1 MFSTSAGYAQ
11 MNWVTGTQTHHHDM
25 ESEPIFEIKVRST
38 TAELAG
44 SVTVSRNN
52 YCTFPFMRTELFWV
66 ITQRVVTSYR
76 RFGTPEDVTD
86 RLSQKVGKKLPLL
99 AA

>member
-1 MFSTSAGYAQ
+1 
-11 MNWVTGTQTHHHDM
+11 MNWVTGTQTRHHDM
-25 ESEPIFEIKVRST
+25 KSDPVFEIKVRST

-44 SVTVSRNN
+44 SVNVSRNN

-66 ITQRVVTSYR
+66 ITQRVVVISDR
-76 RFGTPEDVTD
+76 RFWTLEDGSD
-86 RLSQKVGKKLPLL
+86 RLSRNVGKKCPLL